1 MGDFQHLLLPA
12 SGENYMHFNW
22 LQSWERRLS
31 NMSQDGNI
39 HLLQTQLDLREQ
51 PTIITDSNCSWW
63 AHTKSPQ
70 TELLTQSC
78 NHERVPI
85 AQLQGRECTVLNS
98 HIFLH
103 ESWAMQNSDSASV
116 NVNFDACPRWGPH
129 THFFHCIYRQGS
141 VFLRSCK
148 AESRFPHNSHCNST
162 AHYQHWG
169 WCDKNTAIRSN

>member
-22 LQSWERRLS
+22 LQSWEKRLS

-39 HLLQTQLDLREQ
+39 RLLQTQLDLREQ

-116 NVNFDACPRWGPH
+116 NNCKFWCLPTLGTTNSLLSLHLQTRQ
-129 THFFHCIYRQGS
+129 CISQ
-141 VFLRSCK
+141 VMQ
-148 AESRFPHNSHCNST
+148 SR
-162 AHYQHWG
+162 
-169 WCDKNTAIRSN
+169 I